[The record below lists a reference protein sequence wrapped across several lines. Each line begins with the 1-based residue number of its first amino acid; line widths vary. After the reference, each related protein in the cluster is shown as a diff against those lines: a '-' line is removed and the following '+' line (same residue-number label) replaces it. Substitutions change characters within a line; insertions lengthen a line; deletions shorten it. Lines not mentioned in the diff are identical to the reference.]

1 MANVLNLPVER
12 FDDCEASGRG
22 AAMVGAAAIG
32 WYPSITAAGEAM
44 RGEAHRITSDPR
56 AAERYEALY
65 ESQYRPLY
73 GKLKSLFERQP
84 TTE

>member
-1 MANVLNLPVER
+1 
-12 FDDCEASGRG
+12 
-22 AAMVGAAAIG
+22 MV
-32 WYPSITAAGEAM
+32 
-44 RGEAHRITSDPR
+44 GEAHRIKSDPR

-84 TTE
+84 TAE